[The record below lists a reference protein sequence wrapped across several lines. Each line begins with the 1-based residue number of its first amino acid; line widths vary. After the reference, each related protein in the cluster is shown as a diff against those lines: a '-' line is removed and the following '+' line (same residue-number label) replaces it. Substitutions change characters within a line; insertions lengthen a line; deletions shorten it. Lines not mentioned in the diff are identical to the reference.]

1 MLGGID
7 DKIRQVMDLV
17 KSHLMFAV
25 REEVEML
32 KKRIRDLEER
42 NAALE
47 QENSLLRALASPEQ
61 LAQMSSSGLPCFIFP
76 THSGP
81 FAPQD
86 VHLGSAPP
94 VRP

>member
-61 LAQMSSSGLPCFIFP
+61 LAQMSSSGLPCFRFP
-76 THSGP
+76 HTVDLS
-81 FAPQD
+81 
-86 VHLGSAPP
+86 PP
-94 VRP
+94 KMCI